1 MAAIRQECRSLFRN
15 LPIATANL
23 STYRPRESSKG
34 KEQGKGKG
42 KGKAKDLGK
51 GKGKGKAKD
60 LPASGASSEED
71 SGEEGPQEMKWVMVR
86 YPWEQPVPEEQER
99 PVLVVVHISC

>member
-1 MAAIRQECRSLFRN
+1 MAAIRQECKSLLRN
-15 LPIATANL
+15 LPITTANL

-34 KEQGKGKG
+34 KEQ
-42 KGKAKDLGK
+42 GK